1 MKVLSILGTLIL
13 LLIIYFIIKYINQ
26 YTNRIYNYKFF
37 NITNLSFISISYIL
51 IFFGYK
57 WYEEALKINKDVL
70 NGEVLIV
77 LGFIILI
84 SIIYINIKK
93 TKIIFGLFMSF
104 LQLVLY
110 IPLSLIAIIIVLA
123 VFAYFSNAKP
133 VYRIDDKF

>member
-1 MKVLSILGTLIL
+1 
-13 LLIIYFIIKYINQ
+13 
-26 YTNRIYNYKFF
+26 
-37 NITNLSFISISYIL
+37 L